1 MITVFYYGLLFL
13 ILLFL
18 ILLFLIKF
26 KFTIILK
33 NIKLDITI

>member
-18 ILLFLIKF
+18 IKF
-26 KFTIILK
+26 KFTINLK
-33 NIKLDITI
+33 KHKTGYYDLI

>member
-1 MITVFYYGLLFL
+1 MITVFYYG
-13 ILLFL
+13 LLFL

-33 NIKLDITI
+33 NIKLDVTI